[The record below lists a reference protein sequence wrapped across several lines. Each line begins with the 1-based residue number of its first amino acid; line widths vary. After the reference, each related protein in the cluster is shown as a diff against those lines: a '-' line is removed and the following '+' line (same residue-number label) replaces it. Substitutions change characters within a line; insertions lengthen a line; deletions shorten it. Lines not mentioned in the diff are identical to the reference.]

1 MLSNESVVG
10 EAVSHE
16 RLTCGKGRLWSWT
29 DNRSTPTNAGGTRSS
44 SKNTLFFSSSDR
56 SNTDFV
62 WGFVDLPNIAR
73 YCSREEALP
82 FTVSFFLPKQSRSMV
97 GDEVHRP
104 RILLDYSCSR
114 WQPRH
119 PLLYST
125 IPTPKHFPILSS
137 LLIVNEEA
145 GKR

>member
-29 DNRSTPTNAGGTRSS
+29 DNRRTPTNAGGTRSS

-62 WGFVDLPNIAR
+62 WGFVDLPNGAAEKR
-73 YCSREEALP
+73 RCLSLCR
-82 FTVSFFLPKQSRSMV
+82 FSFQNSHAPWSVTKYTKYTDHAF
-97 GDEVHRP
+97 
-104 RILLDYSCSR
+104 
-114 WQPRH
+114 
-119 PLLYST
+119 YST
-125 IPTPKHFPILSS
+125 KHGAIWQTPITSSPLARKHLQS
-137 LLIVNEEA
+137 LTVVTGWRLACALAV
-145 GKR
+145 